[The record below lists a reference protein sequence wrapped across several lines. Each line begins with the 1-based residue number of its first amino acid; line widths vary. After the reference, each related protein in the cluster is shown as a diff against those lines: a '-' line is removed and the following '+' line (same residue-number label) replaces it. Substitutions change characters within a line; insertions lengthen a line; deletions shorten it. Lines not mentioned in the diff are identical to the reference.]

1 MFRIGIRRCDSV
13 YKNFKKERK
22 VKELILGTAYV
33 FIAEFFEREFED
45 ACELF
50 LFSFLFFS
58 FLSPCQ
64 TWMYADVFYFIL
76 FYFIFKIDG
85 VESLT
90 TSRSSE
96 RIVDFIAIRYEG
108 TRRFFCYSFLFY
120 LFGLGD
126 DRLII
131 PPSGPLKRVVSPAE
145 ASACPSGINKP
156 HPQTEFG

>member
-1 MFRIGIRRCDSV
+1 M
-13 YKNFKKERK
+13 
-22 VKELILGTAYV
+22 GTAYV

-45 ACELF
+45 ACESFLSFFLF
-50 LFSFLFFS
+50 LFLFLSSFS
-58 FLSPCQ
+58 FFFLPVKLGCML
-64 TWMYADVFYFIL
+64 TFFIL
-76 FYFIFKIDG
+76 FYLKKIDG

-96 RIVDFIAIRYEG
+96 RIVDFIAIRYKG

-131 PPSGPLKRVVSPAE
+131 PPSGPLKRVVSPAK
-145 ASACPSGINKP
+145 ASACRSGINKR
-156 HPQTEFG
+156 HPPPPNEIRMKEKS